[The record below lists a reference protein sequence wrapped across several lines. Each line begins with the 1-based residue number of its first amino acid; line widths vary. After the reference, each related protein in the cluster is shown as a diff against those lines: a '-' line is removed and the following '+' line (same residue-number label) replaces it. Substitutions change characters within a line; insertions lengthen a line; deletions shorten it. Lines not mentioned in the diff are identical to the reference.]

1 MITCQ
6 VVPAARSKGVPQA
19 KHFAI
24 VEGFVKLRNPR
35 GWRPQRQ
42 RSS

>member
-1 MITCQ
+1 MITYQ

-24 VEGFVKLRNPR
+24 VEGLVRRLKRR
-35 GWRPQRQ
+35 QRQ

>member
-1 MITCQ
+1 MITYQ

-24 VEGFVKLRNPR
+24 VEGLVRRLNPR
-35 GWRPQRQ
+35 GRRQRQ